1 MTTILSDV
9 ERQVR
14 DRLKELEPLVAEAEQ
29 LRRVLESFE
38 QARAE
43 PAKAAAPRRK
53 PRARTGA
60 RRGRP
65 AGSATGSRAAEALR
79 LVDERPGIT
88 VSELADAMGIG
99 TTYLYRVMPSLER
112 AGKVRKAGTGYEP
125 AGKPAAGK

>member
-14 DRLKELEPLVAEAEQ
+14 ERLKELEPLVKEAEQ
-29 LRRVLESFE
+29 LRRVLASFE
-38 QARAE
+38 DARSGVT
-43 PAKAAAPRRK
+43 RRG
-53 PRARTGA
+53 PRTG

-79 LVDERPGIT
+79 LVGERPGIT

-112 AGKVRKAGTGYEP
+112 EGKVRKEGTGYLP
-125 AGKPAAGK
+125 A